1 MSFCTARNVGPDG
14 VTDEIMHAFG
24 EALRATHSIARPKQV
39 IRETV
44 KTWNKAS
51 GTIASLAEDPS
62 GCPQQSA
69 DDALPLAAYPSRFGV
84 DLEAYLEHIAGR
96 DLLKSDIVRPA
107 APATLKTRRLQIL
120 QLAAALVASGRDV
133 SGIASLADLVDVEAA
148 KLALNWLYV
157 RNGRRKTGQLHNF
170 ALLLVIL
177 ARHWVKAPEAD
188 ITALK
193 ALRRKLDPGKT
204 GMTGK
209 NRRRLLQFTDPGNVA
224 KLLSL
229 PSTLVAQACRQ
240 NRSGIA
246 EALKVQN
253 ALAIAI
259 ELACPLRAKNLA
271 GLAPERHIV
280 RSRPGRDAVVHLV
293 FAEGEVKNKA
303 ALEFEL
309 PAGIVKNLDLYLAR
323 FRPRLIKTAS
333 PFLFPAQDGG
343 HKAPGAFG
351 SQIAKAIF
359 DEQASR

>member
-1 MSFCTARNVGPDG
+1 M
-14 VTDEIMHAFG
+14 
-24 EALRATHSIARPKQV
+24 
-39 IRETV
+39 
-44 KTWNKAS
+44 
-51 GTIASLAEDPS
+51 
-62 GCPQQSA
+62 
-69 DDALPLAAYPSRFGV
+69 AAYPSRFGA
-84 DLEAYLEHIAGR
+84 DIDAYLAHIAGR
-96 DLLKSDIVRPA
+96 DLLESDIVRPA

-120 QLAAALVASGRDV
+120 QLAAALVASGRDA
-133 SGIASLADLVDVEAA
+133 SSIASLADLVDVEAA

-229 PSTLVAQACRQ
+229 PSALVAQACRS

-246 EALKVQN
+246 DALKVQN

-293 FAEGEVKNKA
+293 FAEGEVKNRS

-309 PAGIVKNLDLYLAR
+309 PAGVVKILRSLPRALPAAPDQGGLAISLSGPR
-323 FRPRLIKTAS
+323 RRP
-333 PFLFPAQDGG
+333 
-343 HKAPGAFG
+343 
-351 SQIAKAIF
+351 
-359 DEQASR
+359 